1 MLMFGLRAV
10 NAGIGE
16 HAAALRERICAL
28 FGWLGI
34 DIDAC
39 ANADHAQVVSS
50 ASSAVTVVVEPTHEA
65 WIGVLRGNRDA

>member
-1 MLMFGLRAV
+1 MRMLGLRAV

-16 HAAALRERICAL
+16 HPAVLHERICAW

-34 DIDAC
+34 DIDAR

-65 WIGVLRGNRDA
+65 WIGVPRGNRDA